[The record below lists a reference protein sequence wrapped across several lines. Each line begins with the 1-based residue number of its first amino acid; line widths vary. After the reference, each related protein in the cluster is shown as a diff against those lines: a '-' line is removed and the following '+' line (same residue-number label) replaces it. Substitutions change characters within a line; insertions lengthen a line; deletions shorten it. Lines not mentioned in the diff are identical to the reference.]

1 MPKKLFQSMTRNL
14 EGIFKKGEDDV
25 HMMRGKRR
33 GVSTIWL
40 QLNSGEKDSLA
51 SSISQIAGWRGCPWR
66 GTAWYMVIRYQ
77 VEWKECLH
85 RAWSGIGCG
94 SWRAEKRKSA
104 YVCVGEL
111 GDDLEWKVKTDQGEK
126 GITQE
131 GGWQNRRTGYMQ
143 QRDWSNN

>member
-51 SSISQIAGWRGCPWR
+51 SSISQIAG
-66 GTAWYMVIRYQ
+66 
-77 VEWKECLH
+77 
-85 RAWSGIGCG
+85 
-94 SWRAEKRKSA
+94 
-104 YVCVGEL
+104 
-111 GDDLEWKVKTDQGEK
+111 
-126 GITQE
+126 
-131 GGWQNRRTGYMQ
+131 
-143 QRDWSNN
+143 